1 MKFLRQILRGL
12 GMVSLLFIGLA
23 VLLFLFPF
31 NDAAGKQAW
40 IKRWS
45 NWIAGMLGLHLTVTG
60 TPNANALIVA
70 NHSSWLDIVVI
81 DSVQPAAFIA
91 KAEIARWPVVG
102 LLVAR
107 SGTLFIERGKRSAV
121 HAVLQDAVARLKAG
135 SCVAVFPEGT
145 TNDGKSLLPFHGNL
159 MEAAIRGKV
168 LVQPLAISYRNGRGE
183 LCPSVSFVGQ
193 TTFVGSLFRVLA
205 DSDIRVHVE
214 VLETQ
219 ISVGSTRHTL
229 ATDARLAIAKALDL
243 PLDSTDRFAI
253 NAATK

>member
-1 MKFLRQILRGL
+1 MKFLRQVVRGL
-12 GMVSLLFIGLA
+12 GMVGLLFLGLA

-45 NWIAGMLGLHLTVTG
+45 NWVARMLGLHLKVSG
-60 TPNANALIVA
+60 VPLANALIVA

-121 HAVLQDAVARLKAG
+121 HAVLQDAVSRLKSG
-135 SCVAVFPEGT
+135 SAVAVFPEGT

-159 MEAAIRGKV
+159 MEAAIRGEV
-168 LVQPLAISYRNGRGE
+168 LVQPLAISYRNRQGE
-183 LCPSVSFVGQ
+183 LAGSVAFVGK
-193 TTFVGSLFRVLA
+193 TTFVGSLLRVLA
-205 DSDIRVHVE
+205 DSDIRVSVE
-214 VLETQ
+214 VLAPQ
-219 ISVGSTRHTL
+219 IAVGSTRHAL
-229 ATDARLAIAKALDL
+229 ATDTRLAIASALNI
-243 PLDSTDRFAI
+243 PLDSTDRFSVPARP
-253 NAATK
+253 